1 MPEHYRIC
9 SICEAGCGLR
19 LQADGR
25 RVVEIRGNADDVFSQ
40 GHSCAK
46 GLALAE
52 LDADPDRLRTPLIR
66 EGDRFREASWDEAF
80 RYIGERLEAVSRT
93 YSDQSVAAYIGNP
106 TAHNVGLS
114 FGMSTFLGA
123 LGTRQIY
130 SAGTVDQVPKQ
141 LACELLFGNDMA
153 IPVPDILRADYV
165 LMLGANPVVSNG
177 SLWLIPKV
185 RDRIRELKA
194 RGGRLVTVD
203 PRRTETARL
212 ADAHHFIRPGSDAW
226 LLVALI
232 ARLRESGAA
241 LPPGYPIAGWQTL
254 MTSLDTVRVEDAC
267 TRTGLALSTI
277 DDLARELLAARH
289 PVVYGRVGTTLQRFG
304 TLTSFLVEILNI
316 LLGALDREGGAM
328 FPEQPYHMP
337 FRPSDGVHRGRYAS
351 RVSAYPEVL
360 GQMPVA
366 ALAEEIDTPGDG
378 QVRALFCFAGNPLVS
393 NPDSRRLER
402 ALEALE
408 LLVCVDLYHN
418 ETSRL
423 AHVILPGTS
432 PFEEGHYDHFLGA
445 MGYRNAARYSPPVF
459 APEQPDEWQV
469 GLSLAFASRHGRG
482 PSPAELAETEDAVVA
497 GAVSAL
503 IADPSSGIYG
513 ADLQSVMAAIEPER
527 GVERLLDLGVRAG
540 RFGDHFGRREGLTLA
555 QMAAQPNG
563 IDLGMPRAGRLNEVL
578 QHPGG
583 HIDAAPALIL
593 EDLARLTKSLPT
605 EGLVLVGRR
614 STRMNNSWLR
624 NLPMLAAGTALCTL
638 HMHPQDAAERGVED
652 GDVVCIRSATGE
664 VQAPVEITD
673 AMMPGV
679 VSLPHGFSEAENL
692 HQGRTRPGANYNA
705 LAAAGEVDV
714 PSGTSAL
721 NGISV
726 AVTRHLETA

>member
-1 MPEHYRIC
+1 MAEHYRIC

-52 LDADPDRLRTPLIR
+52 LDTDPDRLRSPLIR
-66 EGDRFREASWDEAF
+66 EGNEFREASWEEAYQ
-80 RYIGERLEAVSRT
+80 YIGQRLQEVRSAHT
-93 YSDQSVAAYIGNP
+93 DQSVAAYIGNP

-153 IPVPDILRADYV
+153 IPVPDILRADCV

-226 LLVALI
+226 LLIALI
-232 ARLRESGAA
+232 QRLRDAGVEV
-241 LPPGYPIAGWQTL
+241 PPSYPLEGWREL
-254 MTSLDTVRVEDAC
+254 MASLDAVSLEEASM
-267 TRTGLALSTI
+267 RTGLTLSAI
-277 DDLARELLAARH
+277 DDLTQELLAAQH

-304 TLTSFLVEILNI
+304 TLTSFLLEILNL
-316 LLGALDREGGAM
+316 LLGAVDRAGGAM

-337 FRPSDGVHRGRYAS
+337 FRPSDGVRRGRYTS
-351 RVSAYPEVL
+351 RVSGYPEVL

-366 ALAEEIDTPGDG
+366 ALAEEIETPGDG

-393 NPDSRRLER
+393 NPDSHRLKR
-402 ALEALE
+402 ALESLE

-445 MGYRNAARYSPPVF
+445 MGYRNAARYSPPMF
-459 APEQPDEWQV
+459 AAEQPDEWQV

-503 IADPSSGIYG
+503 LADPSSGIHG
-513 ADLQSVMAAIEPER
+513 ADLQAVMAAIEPR
-527 GVERLLDLGVRAG
+527 HGVQRLLDLGVRAG
-540 RFGDHFGRREGLTLA
+540 RFGDHFGRRQGLTLA

-563 IDLGMPRAGRLNEVL
+563 IDLGLPRAGRLAEVV
-578 QHPGG
+578 QHPDG
-583 HIDAAPALIL
+583 HIDAAPPLIL
-593 EDLARLTKSLPT
+593 QDLARLTQSPPHQ
-605 EGLVLVGRR
+605 GLLLVGRR

-624 NLPMLAAGTALCTL
+624 NLPMLASGIALCTL
-638 HMHPQDAAERGVED
+638 HMHPQDAAERGLEH
-652 GDVVCIRSATGE
+652 GDVVCVRSATGE

-673 AMMPGV
+673 TMMPGV
-679 VSLPHGFSEAENL
+679 VSLPHGFSEAQNL
-692 HQGRTRPGANYNA
+692 RQRRTRPGANYNA

-721 NGISV
+721 NGV
-726 AVTRHLETA
+726 RVEVLKG